1 MLTQAQLQSIFPSTS
16 STTLANIVDPL
27 NQTLIKYQI
36 NTKQRICC
44 FLAQAGHES
53 GSFNYFKENLNYS
66 AQGLLATF
74 PHYFNS
80 ATAAQY
86 ARQPERIA
94 NHVYANRM
102 GNGDE
107 NSGDGWKF
115 RGTGYIQ
122 LTGKHNQLAFINSL
136 QMTIDTGIM
145 YLNTYVG
152 AMMSAGWFWN
162 NNNCN
167 TLADANNFTQITQ
180 VINGGQN
187 GAADRLALYNKAL
200 SVLPDDITVDQT
212 APIVVVQPV
221 VTQPAPQPAA
231 VDTSSDGSPPSVVT
245 TIIAQAKSIL
255 SRFGINL

>member
-1 MLTQAQLQSIFPSTS
+1 MITQSHLQSIFLNTPAA
-16 STTLANIVDPL
+16 TLANIVDPL
-27 NQTLIKYQI
+27 NQTLSKYQI
-36 NTKQRICC
+36 NTKQRISC

-53 GSFNYFKENLNYS
+53 GGFNYFKENLNYS
-66 AQGLLATF
+66 AAGLLATF
-74 PHYFNS
+74 PSHFNNV
-80 ATAAQY
+80 TAGQY
-86 ARQPERIA
+86 ARQPEKIA
-94 NHVYANRM
+94 NRVYANRN

-107 NSGDGWKF
+107 ASGDGWKY

-122 LTGKHNQLAFINSL
+122 LTGKHNQVSFINSL
-136 QMTIDTGIM
+136 QMNVDSGIL
-145 YLNTYVG
+145 YLNTYIG

-167 TLADANNFTQITQ
+167 TLADANNFTQVTQ

-200 SVLPDDITVDQT
+200 SVLPDDITVNQT
-212 APIVVVQPV
+212 APIV

-255 SRFGINL
+255 SRFGINF